1 MMEQAQAPRRDWEW
15 FWRFLAV
22 VMVLAVAWVVWVA
35 LQISPTPL
43 ATQAAYEAAA
53 LARAGRNSRGT
64 IKPAGEPAPAAAPAA
79 AEKPAPAASKEAP
92 VNVEKLRLSD
102 SIQTPISETK

>member
-22 VMVLAVAWVVWVA
+22 VVVLAVAWVVGVP

-53 LARAGRNSRGT
+53 HARAGRNSQGT
-64 IKPAGEPAPAAAPAA
+64 IKPAGEPAPAAAPSAA
-79 AEKPAPAASKEAP
+79 AEPAPAAPEEGP
-92 VNVEKLRLSD
+92 GNVEKLRLSD
-102 SIQTPISETK
+102 SIQTP